1 LKLKTLKSDNFIS
14 SIYVKESYMRLG
26 LVTYNLARNW
36 DLKTIIE
43 RCSETGFEAVEL
55 RTTHA
60 HGVEPTLSKEERRK
74 VRELFES
81 SPVRLLSFGT
91 TCEYHSPDASEL
103 RRNIELTKKFVE
115 LAADVGALGVKV
127 RPNRLMED
135 YGIPREKTISQI
147 GNALK
152 ECGKFAED
160 YGIEIWLEVHGRGT
174 SDLKVI
180 RQIMEIA
187 DHTMVGVCW
196 NSNYTDIVDN
206 SIKKSFEL
214 VKDWIKSV
222 HIHELYDEK
231 YPYRE
236 LFSLLKSI
244 GYKRY
249 CLAEIPESTDPV
261 RIMKYY
267 RALWLELIKY

>member
-1 LKLKTLKSDNFIS
+1 MK
-14 SIYVKESYMRLG
+14 LG

-36 DLKTIIE
+36 DLMTII
-43 RCSETGFEAVEL
+43 RYCSEAGFEAVEL

-60 HGVEPTLSKEERRK
+60 HGVEPTLSKEERKR

-81 SPVRLLSFGT
+81 SPIRLLSLGT
-91 TCEYHSPDASEL
+91 TCEYHSPDPLEL
-103 RRNIELTKKFVE
+103 KRNIELTKAFIE

-135 YGIPREKTISQI
+135 YGIPREKTIRQI
-147 GNALK
+147 GNALRTCGK
-152 ECGKFAED
+152 YAEECGV
-160 YGIEIWLEVHGRGT
+160 EIWLEVHGKGT
-174 SDLKVI
+174 SDLRVI
-180 RQIMEIA
+180 RQIMEVA
-187 DHTMVGVCW
+187 NHDVVGVCW
-196 NSNYTDIVDN
+196 NSNYTDIVDG
-206 SIKKSFEL
+206 SIKPSFEL
-214 VKDWIKSV
+214 VKAWIRSV

-244 GYKRY
+244 GYQRY
-249 CLAEIPESTDPV
+249 CLAEIPESPDPL

-267 RALWLELIKY
+267 RALWLELIK